1 MPDEAHDHPEPE
13 ASAPMDP
20 DGTNLERTN
29 LERTDLET
37 KPPLESMP
45 QDAPDDLTEPAF
57 DSITGELIIAHAP
70 ILAVPQVDLAVLEGL
85 SNQLVWKIGKEEGSE
100 RVVVRVGYASATGSF
115 RELPKL
121 RGATD
126 PEVAEAAKLGD
137 LVVEWIE

>member
-1 MPDEAHDHPEPE
+1 MSEEAKPNLEPLEPE
-13 ASAPMDP
+13 QPSM
-20 DGTNLERTN
+20 
-29 LERTDLET
+29 DLE
-37 KPPLESMP
+37 PDHASMVFESEP
-45 QDAPDDLTEPAF
+45 QF
-57 DSITGELIIAHAP
+57 DSLTGQAIVQP
-70 ILAVPQVDLAVLEGL
+70 VVPQINLAVLEGL

-126 PEVAEAAKLGD
+126 TEVADAAKLGE

>member
-1 MPDEAHDHPEPE
+1 MSDEANP
-13 ASAPMDP
+13 
-20 DGTNLERTN
+20 NLEP
-29 LERTDLET
+29 LEPDQVSTDLEPET
-37 KPPLESMP
+37 APFEPESFNAGPM
-45 QDAPDDLTEPAF
+45 F
-57 DSITGELIIAHAP
+57 DSLTGQA
-70 ILAVPQVDLAVLEGL
+70 ILKPVVPQINLAVLEGL

-126 PEVAEAAKLGD
+126 TEVADAAKLGE